1 VYLNGAMAI
10 SVIAHEIGHNLKPWH
25 AGTLRC
31 GSNVV
36 YGGSCTRTDY
46 GDPFDSFVGALRHA
60 KARVTMEVGLGWFRA
75 GDLAGKS
82 KNPPAGG
89 AGGAGE
95 RGGVALALQKQKE
108 VAAQHRR
115 QD

>member
-1 VYLNGAMAI
+1 MA
-10 SVIAHEIGHNLKPWH
+10 GRCR
-25 AGTLRC
+25 GT
-31 GSNVV
+31 
-36 YGGSCTRTDY
+36 D
-46 GDPFDSFVGALRHA
+46 
-60 KARVTMEVGLGWFRA
+60 RA
-75 GDLAGKS
+75 GRDLAGKS

-95 RGGVALALQKQKE
+95 RGYVALALQKQKE